1 MNRDHKAALVEE
13 LAEQIRS
20 ADAVFAVDYR
30 GISVSDAAQLR
41 TRLRESDTR
50 FRIVKNSLS
59 ERAAEKAGAEALK
72 SMLEGPTAF
81 AFVDGDAALAAK
93 ALGEAGRA
101 LGTLEFKGG
110 LMDGAELG
118 ADEVRAIAR
127 LPARPVLE
135 SQLIGTIASPMT
147 GLVRGLNGLIAGL
160 AIQLQQI
167 AEQKPAAEPEPQP
180 EPKAEV
186 PEPQPEAEKPQE
198 SEADEAGEAESEE

>member
-81 AFVDGDAALAAK
+81 AFVGGDAALAAK

-180 EPKAEV
+180 EAEA